1 MYADELI
8 QSLLKKTQLLL
19 QENVDVSNLSDLR
32 DVLVFHEWNY
42 HIKFQPLISD
52 HEYDQLYKKLEAIE
66 SAHPELIT
74 SESPTQRVSLGVTE
88 SQDTV
93 KHLTPMLSLANSY
106 NADDLQAFDDS
117 IKKLTGEAAGKKII
131 YCVEPKYD
139 GGSVAF
145 VYESDKLLRASTR
158 GNGIQ
163 GEVMTANARTL
174 PSIPLS
180 ASFSK
185 LGIKT
190 VELRGEAVIRKDTFD
205 KINKTREQN
214 GQSIFANP
222 RNAAAGGLRMKNPH
236 ETRERGIE
244 VFLFQMSYALDEA
257 GADAIP
263 QYESHFERIN
273 LLGDLGFRVP
283 TIEKKNCE
291 GIEEVIAFIN
301 EWAKK
306 RDDYQYEIDG
316 MVVKVDSYDL
326 QEQCGSTQHHP
337 RWAIAY
343 KFKAKQATTQ
353 LIGVEYQIGK
363 IGSVTPVAKLQPV
376 ALAGVTIAS
385 VSLHNE
391 EFITNKDLRIGDQ
404 VLVERAGDVIPYI
417 VKSLPEYR
425 DGSEQPVAFPTQ
437 CPSCS
442 TVLIKNDKEAAW
454 RCTNFQCEAQRLQR
468 LIFHVSKPAMD
479 IDGFGK
485 SYAELFYQKG
495 WLNDLSDVY
504 SLDYDAIA
512 RLEGF
517 GPKSAQNLQAS
528 IEKAKQNP
536 IHRLLHSLSIH
547 HLGKKASKLL
557 AEQINHVMDLRYWRK
572 EDFMNIKDIGPVVA
586 ENVIAFFQDEANLA
600 MLNRLEA
607 RGVNMEQTEDDKPLV
622 LKTDAPLS
630 GKTIL
635 FTGSLQNMSR
645 KEAQAMATEAG
656 ARNISAVSS
665 NLNVL
670 VVGEKAGSK
679 LKKAEALGSV
689 EIMTEQAFLE
699 LINE

>member
-1 MYADELI
+1 MYAEELR
-8 QSLLKKTQLLL
+8 QSLLQKTQLFL
-19 QENVDVSNLSDLR
+19 QQDIAVSELTELR
-32 DVLVFHEWNY
+32 EVLVFHEWNY
-42 HIKFQPLISD
+42 HINFEPLISD
-52 HEYDQLYKKLEAIE
+52 YEYDQLYKKLEAIE
-66 SAHPELIT
+66 AAHPELIT
-74 SESPTQRVSLGVTE
+74 PESPTQRVSLQVTE
-88 SQDTV
+88 GQATV

-106 NADDLQAFDDS
+106 NAEDLEAFDES
-117 IKKLTGEAAGKKII
+117 IKKLTGEAPDVKIK

-145 VYESDKLLRASTR
+145 VYDSDKLLRASTR

-205 KINKTREQN
+205 KINAAREKN

-222 RNAAAGGLRMKNPH
+222 RNAAAGGLRMKNPN
-236 ETRERGIE
+236 ETRQRGIE
-244 VFLFQMSYALDEA
+244 VFLFQMGYALDEA
-257 GADAIP
+257 GADAIA
-263 QYESHFERIN
+263 QYDSHHERIN
-273 LLGDLGFRVP
+273 LLSELGFRVP
-283 TIEKKNCE
+283 TIEKKYCE
-291 GIEEVIAFIN
+291 GIAEVISFIK
-301 EWAKK
+301 EWDEK

-316 MVVKVDSYDL
+316 MVVKVDSYQL
-326 QEQCGSTQHHP
+326 QEKCGSTQHHP

-353 LIGVEYQIGK
+353 LIGIEYQIGK
-363 IGSVTPVAKLQPV
+363 IGSVTPVAKLEPV
-376 ALAGVTIAS
+376 ALAGVTIGS

-391 EFITNKDLRIGDQ
+391 EFISSKDLRIGDQ

-425 DGSEQPVAFPTQ
+425 DGSEQPVVFPAH
-437 CPSCS
+437 CPSCG
-442 TVLIKNDKEAAW
+442 TALIKNEKEAAW

-468 LIFHVSKPAMD
+468 LIFHVSKGAMD

-485 SYAELFYQKG
+485 SYVELFYQKG

-504 SLDYDAIA
+504 VLDYDAIA
-512 RLEGF
+512 TLEGF
-517 GPKSAQNLQAS
+517 GAKSAQNLRTS

-557 AEQINHVMDLRYWRK
+557 GEQIEQVMDLQSWK
-572 EDFMNIKDIGPVVA
+572 TEDFMNIKDIGPVVA
-586 ENVIAFFQDEANLA
+586 ENVIAFFQDEENLA
-600 MLNRLEA
+600 MIRRMEE
-607 RGVNMEQTEDDKPLV
+607 RGVNMLQTDDDKPVV
-622 LKTDAPLS
+622 LKADAPLS

-635 FTGSLQNMSR
+635 FTGSLQTMSR
-645 KEAQAMATEAG
+645 KEAQAMATDAG
-656 ARNISAVSS
+656 AKNISAVSS

-689 EIMTEQAFLE
+689 EIMTEQAFLN